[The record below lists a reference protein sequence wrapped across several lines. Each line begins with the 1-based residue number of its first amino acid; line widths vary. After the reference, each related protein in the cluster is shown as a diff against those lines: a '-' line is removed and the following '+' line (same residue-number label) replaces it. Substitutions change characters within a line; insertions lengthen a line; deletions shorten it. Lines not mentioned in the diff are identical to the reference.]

1 MRFLALLIPCVPLLA
16 GCHKADARANTEMA
30 QCMAAMGLEH
40 GYLLYQTPPRYDLLA
55 PLTAGITWYKHK
67 LRVAGVPD
75 QGRGES
81 TAFANE
87 HFHDRE
93 MIGKMVTACGHKLW
107 ADPEYRANFADLI
120 RDGIAHDYACKP
132 NPSRCTPH
140 PDLQPPHPRHS

>member
-1 MRFLALLIPCVPLLA
+1 MLAPNLSTRAQGRGCEAVRELVSREYESGRPASEARQDRRRGFTPRRPAGTLVFAPVLNRPFSTATPHTRGRMRFLALLIPCVPLLA

-75 QGRGES
+75 QG
-81 TAFANE
+81 
-87 HFHDRE
+87 
-93 MIGKMVTACGHKLW
+93 
-107 ADPEYRANFADLI
+107 
-120 RDGIAHDYACKP
+120 
-132 NPSRCTPH
+132 
-140 PDLQPPHPRHS
+140 